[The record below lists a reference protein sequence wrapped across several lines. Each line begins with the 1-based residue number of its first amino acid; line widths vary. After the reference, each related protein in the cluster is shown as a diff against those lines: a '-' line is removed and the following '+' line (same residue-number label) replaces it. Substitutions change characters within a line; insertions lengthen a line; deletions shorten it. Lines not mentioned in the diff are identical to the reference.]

1 MEITKSSELR
11 EGMRVKFKYK
21 GISFWGWARQN
32 EEEEWYCVG
41 GTGTGLLITDWK
53 KPYFC
58 EDITDVESYEGLRA
72 AKEGDVLV
80 NESGGEAMVFL
91 SNDFGAITSYAD
103 EFKSAAEFDTWEELE
118 EYGYKLKDQEQPS
131 ESPAIITS
139 NELEIQRKV
148 FTEIEDELL
157 KHKFTTDMSGWEIVP
172 QLMATMQI
180 LRHKYFKENQGA

>member
-1 MEITKSSELR
+1 MKITKPSELR
-11 EGMRVKFKYK
+11 EGMRVKFKR
-21 GISFWGWARQN
+21 GGVRFWGWAHEDDEGR
-32 EEEEWYCVG
+32 WTISG
-41 GTGTGLLITDWK
+41 GTGTGL
-53 KPYFC
+53 
-58 EDITDVESYEGLRA
+58 DIGYTEFYHGVTDVESYEGIRA

-157 KHKFTTDMSGWEIVP
+157 KHKFTTDMSGWEIAP